1 MKNADYIRSLDD
13 TKLARFLWTWGENNL
28 TSFMKYGGEKLM
40 NADKLRD
47 WLNKDIKEFVCEETF
62 VSDEMAYDQ
71 EFNIKEGNNSGWR

>member
-13 TKLARFLWTWGENNL
+13 EKLARFLWTWGINSL
-28 TSFMKYGGEKLM
+28 TSFLQYGGEKLM
-40 NADKLRD
+40 NARELQY
-47 WLNKDIKEFVCEETF
+47 WLEKDTKDFVCEETH